1 MTMGSLKK
9 FLYNFVIGS
18 MIFFIVVVLLP
29 GIQTS
34 GMLVH
39 WLMAFA
45 VFNVGLLVVPQ
56 TLRFLTLPRNILT
69 YWAFSSLTSFAAI
82 YAISMF
88 VPGLTIH
95 ETVIDP
101 VKLGIVT
108 VDPYTLSKDLTMI
121 TAAILS
127 GFMNAV
133 LIWLK
138 TTPE

>member
-9 FLYNFVIGS
+9 LLYNFVIGS

-29 GIQTS
+29 GIRTS
-34 GMLVH
+34 GMLLH

-45 VFNVGLLVVPQ
+45 VYNVGLLIVPQ
-56 TLRFLTLPRNILT
+56 TLRFLTLPRNFLT
-69 YWAFSSLTSFAAI
+69 YWVFSAVTSFASI

-95 ETVIDP
+95 ETLIDP

-121 TAAILS
+121 AAAVLS
-127 GFMNAV
+127 GFMNSA